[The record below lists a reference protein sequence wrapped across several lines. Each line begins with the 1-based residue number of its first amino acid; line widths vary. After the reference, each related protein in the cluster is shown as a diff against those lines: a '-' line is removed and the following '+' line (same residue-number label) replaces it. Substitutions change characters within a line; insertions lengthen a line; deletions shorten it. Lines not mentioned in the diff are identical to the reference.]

1 MHETMTVAEAA
12 AEMNC
17 TEQFIRVALQQ
28 ERVPFGVAIK
38 SSSNRWN
45 YWIDRAKF
53 RAWMERR

>member
-45 YWIDRAKF
+45 Y
-53 RAWMERR
+53 